1 MPPRPTGTRRGPRA
15 TTMATLTAI
24 GGSVLLLAGMGAAYF
39 SPHPLY
45 ATALAGYDPPFDAVA
60 GILLLALSV
69 RIRERSRVAWL
80 FSIVAPGLTIGIAVA
95 SPNLF
100 SLAAAVL
107 SAVLVAT
114 LYASRLRFYRPAGSA
129 TEATQYAV
137 LVSALLSVL
146 YGLVGARYLGNQF
159 APAPGI
165 RGWSQAF
172 YFTITTISTNGSN
185 WTPMTDTA
193 RWFVTVLIL
202 VGVGTFLSAVLAFFL
217 PFVEQ
222 RLDRVVRRLEVAQM
236 EQISEHVI
244 LCGSGPDVE
253 PMAENLRAQQVPVLI
268 LTADADRVRQFE
280 AAGFRSVVGESSSDE
295 TLRGIGIER
304 ARALIVAESSD
315 AESVLTV
322 LTARALVP
330 RLRIVAL
337 TSSLRTV
344 PKLEKAG
351 ANEVINVVRVA
362 ARLVTD
368 AALTPEGARPGPAPP
383 SPEPS
388 P

>member
-1 MPPRPTGTRRGPRA
+1 MPSRPVGTRRGLRA
-15 TTMATLTAI
+15 ATMATLTAI
-24 GGSVLLLAGMGAAYF
+24 GGTVLLFAGIGAAYF
-39 SPHPLY
+39 TPHPLY
-45 ATALAGYDPPFDAVA
+45 TTALKGYDPPFDAVA
-60 GILLLALSV
+60 GIILLALSV

-80 FSIVAPGLTIGIAVA
+80 FSIVAPGLTIGIALA
-95 SPNLF
+95 SPNVF
-100 SLAAAVL
+100 SVAAALL

-114 LYASRLRFYRPAGSA
+114 LYVSRLRFFRPSSSA

-146 YGLVGARYLGNQF
+146 YGLVGARYLGGQF
-159 APAPGI
+159 DPPPGI
-165 RGWSQAF
+165 RGWSQAL

-185 WTPMTDTA
+185 WTPATDSA
-193 RWFVTVLIL
+193 RWFVSILIL

-222 RLDRVVRRLEVAQM
+222 RLDRVVRRLEISQM
-236 EQISEHVI
+236 EQLSDHVI

-268 LTADADRVRQFE
+268 LTSDPDRVRHFE
-280 AAGFRSVVGESSSDE
+280 AAGIRSVTGESSSDE
-295 TLRGIGIER
+295 TLRGVGIER
-304 ARALIVAESSD
+304 ARALIVTESSD

-330 RLRIVAL
+330 SLRIVAL

-362 ARLVTD
+362 ARLVTE
-368 AALTPEGARPGPAPP
+368 AALGPGAPGADP
-383 SPEPS
+383 
-388 P
+388 

>member
-1 MPPRPTGTRRGPRA
+1 MPSRPAGTRRGLRA
-15 TTMATLTAI
+15 STMATLTAI
-24 GGSVLLLAGMGAAYF
+24 GGTVLLFAGIGAAYF
-39 SPHPLY
+39 VPHPLY
-45 ATALAGYDPPFDAVA
+45 ATALEGYDPPFDAVA

-80 FSIVAPGLTIGIAVA
+80 FSIIAPGLTIGIALA
-95 SPNLF
+95 SPNVF
-100 SLAAAVL
+100 SLAAAIL

-114 LYASRLRFYRPAGSA
+114 LYASRLRFFRPASSA

-146 YGLVGARYLGNQF
+146 YGMVGARYLGGQF
-159 APAPGI
+159 DPPPGI
-165 RGWSQAF
+165 RGWTQAF

-185 WTPMTDTA
+185 WTPTTDSA
-193 RWFVTVLIL
+193 RWFVALLIL

-222 RLDRVVRRLEVAQM
+222 RLDRVVRRLEVSQM
-236 EQISEHVI
+236 EQLSEHVI
-244 LCGSGPDVE
+244 LCGAGPDVE
-253 PMAENLRAQQVPVLI
+253 PMAEILRIDQIPVII
-268 LTADADRVRQFE
+268 LTTDLDRVRQFE
-280 AAGFRSVVGESSSDE
+280 AAGIRSVAGESSSDE
-295 TLRGIGIER
+295 TLRGVGIER

-330 RLRIVAL
+330 KLRIVAL

-344 PKLEKAG
+344 PKLERAG

-368 AALTPEGARPGPAPP
+368 AALRPESPGKAPTA
-383 SPEPS
+383 
-388 P
+388 